1 MKASGHSPLQW
12 QAWPVRHVE
21 GIKGLQVDVR
31 SISLLESLIRLSCN
45 SLLRL
50 TS

>member
-12 QAWPVRHVE
+12 QTRPVRHVE

-31 SISLLESLIRLSCN
+31 RHIASGVIDQIIM
-45 SLLRL
+45 
-50 TS
+50 